1 MHGIKIRKIL
11 PNFILAFIQLGVE
24 KMHNWQ
30 VIVRIFIDLRQNF
43 VLKNKY
49 MQSTNMGI
57 L

>member
-30 VIVRIFIDLRQNF
+30 MIVQIFIDLLQNF
-43 VLKNKY
+43 VLKNNY
-49 MQSTNMGI
+49 MQSTN
-57 L
+57 LCLL